1 MLVPF
6 CQVRELFKEN
16 LFFSKDPMDRLTL
29 IDSTLPKAMKAD
41 AILRSMR
48 REKREAT
55 PSEQA
60 LIDEVEAAREIIIQ
74 VSRQA
79 PGGGALSSVPGKTF
93 GARGV
98 DDWNPPGHTFSVILD
113 AMLSDPR
120 HSPSRL
126 TTM

>member
-1 MLVPF
+1 MKHDFLEGTEDVEPVLMAF

-29 IDSTLPKAMKAD
+29 IDSTLPKAVKAD

-79 PGGGALSSVPGKTF
+79 PRATLSGVPRKALSACGGMIGNLRDTHF
-93 GARGV
+93 R
-98 DDWNPPGHTFSVILD
+98 
-113 AMLSDPR
+113 
-120 HSPSRL
+120 
-126 TTM
+126 